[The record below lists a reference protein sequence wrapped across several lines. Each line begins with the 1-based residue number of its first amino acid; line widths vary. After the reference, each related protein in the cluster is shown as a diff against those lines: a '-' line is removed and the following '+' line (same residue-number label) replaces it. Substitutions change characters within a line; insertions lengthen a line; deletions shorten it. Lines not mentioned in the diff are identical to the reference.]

1 MTEKANP
8 SNSRPIESF
17 KTAGAI
23 AYGGGTDGF
32 ISPSSEPSEISVQDG
47 SINESNLNAF
57 QETSSGTSLDVTIDG
72 GEAFVFGSWI
82 AIDTQTTV
90 TLAGSTTGQ
99 VVYAGWNKDG
109 SDDVIIGL
117 SSDFASASGDSD
129 QKIELYSFD
138 TDSSGVVGVD
148 DRRSFDQIKASSI
161 EQGDGSGL
169 DADAVDGFDVADL
182 DGRYVTESGDTM
194 SGPLTIGGDLSA
206 TDGETVWDESAG
218 YIPQSR
224 LENDSLTV
232 AGNSVSLG
240 GATAISH
247 ADLSAISS
255 DDHHIRYSDEEA
267 QDAVGSILN
276 GDFVYDDAGNQI
288 LLTNNSLTV
297 AGNTVSLG
305 GSTNVDHND
314 LSSINTDDHHTRY
327 TNEEAQDAIAGPFL
341 TAGNALNKEY
351 LDNSNSLTL
360 EVAAN
365 SIQTTE
371 LDEGISP
378 TWTSEHTFSGGI
390 TGLPEPIQDTDAARK
405 VYVDSVAEGLDIKES
420 VRVCAESNIDLTS
433 STDPNPVDG
442 VSLSDGDR
450 VLLKQQTDGTENGI
464 YIASTATDPTTW
476 IRSDDADE
484 DSEVTSG
491 LFVFVEGGDTHTN
504 QGFVLTTNDPI
515 TLGTTALAFTQFSGA
530 ESFTAGTGITQ
541 TNNTIS
547 HSDTS
552 TQADVSSSA
561 GSAITDLNF
570 DNFGHVTGASS
581 SSFDNRYVNA
591 SGDTVSGT
599 LTVTGID
606 LDGSGITDLSQTFLA
621 LGLNGK
627 DLRMATGQSIEDGS
641 GNTRVFLG
649 SNSTDISG
657 ELGSTM
663 VNFNEGART
672 IDMSNVS
679 ADLRLDT
686 GRVIEDR
693 SGNTRFELGTDR
705 TDIRYEDGSALFR
718 GERNNYARIYARSG
732 APFEIYDSALSTDTI
747 SYTTSSS
754 GPGDLD
760 LTNANINL
768 SHSQTFKQSNSANIE
783 IENDGNGLVYNNN
796 STTTNISRLDEN
808 GNLDI
813 SGTLSESSS
822 I

>member
-32 ISPSSEPSEISVQDG
+32 ISPSSEPSEISVQDS

-169 DADAVDGFDVADL
+169 NADAVDGFDVTDL

-218 YIPQSR
+218 YIPQGR

-232 AGNSVSLG
+232 AGNSVILG

-247 ADLSAISS
+247 PDLSAISSDDHHIRYSDEEAQDAVGNILNPDFIYDDSGNQISLSEDTVTVAGNSVSLGGSTNVDHNDLSSISS

-288 LLTNNSLTV
+288 LLTNNSVTV

-378 TWTSEHTFSGGI
+378 TWTSEHTFSAGI

-433 STDPNPVDG
+433 STDPNPVDS

-450 VLLKQQTDGTENGI
+450 VLLKQQTDGTENGV

-530 ESFTAGTGITQ
+530 ESFTAGAGITQ

-621 LGLNGK
+621 LDLNGK
-627 DLRMATGQSIEDGS
+627 DLRMATGQDIEDGS
-641 GNTRVFLG
+641 GNRRFTLATSGTEIINETGTG
-649 SNSTDISG
+649 SPSISVSSQTGTIEESVTSSWTIRDATGSFDGVTYRSASTSPG
-657 ELGSTM
+657 TLEL
-663 VNFNEGART
+663 
-672 IDMSNVS
+672 SN
-679 ADLRLDT
+679 ADL
-686 GRVIEDR
+686 
-693 SGNTRFELGTDR
+693 
-705 TDIRYEDGSALFR
+705 DIPGALF
-718 GERNNYARIYARSG
+718 S
-732 APFEIYDSALSTDTI
+732 DKST
-747 SYTTSSS
+747 
-754 GPGDLD
+754 GDLD
-760 LTNANINL
+760 IGGEITENASL
-768 SHSQTFKQSNSANIE
+768 
-783 IENDGNGLVYNNN
+783 
-796 STTTNISRLDEN
+796 
-808 GNLDI
+808 
-813 SGTLSESSS
+813 
-822 I
+822 